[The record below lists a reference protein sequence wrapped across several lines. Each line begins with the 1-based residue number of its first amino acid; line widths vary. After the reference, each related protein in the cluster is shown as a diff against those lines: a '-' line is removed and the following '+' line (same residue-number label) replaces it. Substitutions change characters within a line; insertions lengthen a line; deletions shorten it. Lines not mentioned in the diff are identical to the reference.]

1 MRRPG
6 AALLRSSAI
15 DTKRRQAAAL
25 QKMRLAEEK
34 LRAREQWGQDPCGAE
49 YDREHDLGT
58 REFFDSVERYRYEEY
73 APWMPRLMGFEKF
86 RDARL
91 LEIGC
96 GMGSDLLQ
104 FARGGA
110 RCTGIDLTP
119 RSVEITRHRFG
130 LYGAGG
136 NFMISDGERLPFRSE
151 SFDVVYSNGVLH
163 HTPDTAGA
171 ICEVHR
177 VLRPGGVAKVMLY
190 HRNSLNYWLEIVLRR
205 GVLGLEF
212 LRGRSAEE
220 IMSRVIEFSDHD
232 ARPLVKVYSRK
243 QARELFSLFKD
254 VRVDV
259 EQLMRSELRFLSPLV
274 SDKRFEELRKKI
286 GWNVIITATK

>member
-1 MRRPG
+1 MAG
-6 AALLRSSAI
+6 
-15 DTKRRQAAAL
+15 
-25 QKMRLAEEK
+25 LAEEK

-49 YDREHDLGT
+49 YDREHELGT
-58 REFFDSVERYRYEEY
+58 REFFDSVERHRYQEY
-73 APWMPRLMGFEKF
+73 AAWMPQLMEFEKF
-86 RDARL
+86 RGARL

-119 RSVEITRHRFG
+119 RSIEITRHRFR
-130 LYGAGG
+130 LYGEDG
-136 NFMISDGERLPFRSE
+136 NFMISDGERLPFRTE

-163 HTPDTAGA
+163 HTPDTTGA
-171 ICEVHR
+171 IREVHR

-190 HRNSLNYWLEIVLRR
+190 HRDSLNYWIEIVLRR

-212 LRGRSAEE
+212 LRGRSPEE

-243 QARELFSLFKD
+243 QAFELFSMFKD

-259 EQLMRSELRFLSPLV
+259 EQLMRSELRFFSPLV
-274 SDKRFEELRKKI
+274 SEERMERLRKKI
-286 GWNVIITATK
+286 GWNVIITAVK

>member
-1 MRRPG
+1 
-6 AALLRSSAI
+6 
-15 DTKRRQAAAL
+15 
-25 QKMRLAEEK
+25 LAGLAQEK

-58 REFFDSVERYRYEEY
+58 REFFDEVERYRYQEY
-73 APWMPRLMGFEKF
+73 APWMPRLMEFEKF
-86 RDARL
+86 PRARL

-96 GMGSDLLQ
+96 GMGTDLLQ

-119 RSVEITRHRFG
+119 RSVEITRHRFK
-130 LYGAGG
+130 LYGAHGS
-136 NFMISDGERLPFRSE
+136 FMISDGEHLPFRSG

-163 HTPDTAGA
+163 HTPDTAGS
-171 ICEVHR
+171 IREVHR
-177 VLRPGGVAKVMLY
+177 VLRPGGVAKIMLY
-190 HRNSLNYWLEIVLRR
+190 HRNSLNYWSEIVLRR

-243 QARELFSLFKD
+243 QVRELFGMFGD
-254 VRVDV
+254 VKVDI
-259 EQLMRSELRFLSPLV
+259 EQLMRDELRFLAPLV
-274 SDKRFEELRKKI
+274 SDRLLKRLRKKI

>member
-1 MRRPG
+1 
-6 AALLRSSAI
+6 
-15 DTKRRQAAAL
+15 
-25 QKMRLAEEK
+25 LAGLAKEK
-34 LRAREQWGQDPCGAE
+34 QQAREQWGQDPCGAVHGRAHE
-49 YDREHDLGT
+49 LGT
-58 REFFDSVERYRYEEY
+58 REFFDEVERHRYQEY
-73 APWMPRLMGFEKF
+73 APWMPRLMEFEKF
-86 RDARL
+86 RGARL

-119 RSVEITRHRFG
+119 RSIEITQQRFRV
-130 LYGAGG
+130 YGAKG
-136 NFMISDGERLPFRSE
+136 NFMISDGEHLPFRTE

-171 ICEVHR
+171 IREVHR

-190 HRNSLNYWLEIVLRR
+190 HRNSMNYWVEVVLRH
-205 GVLGLEF
+205 GLLGLEYF
-212 LRGRSAEE
+212 RGRSTEE

-243 QARELFSLFKD
+243 EARKLFSLFKD

-259 EQLMRSELRFLSPLV
+259 EQLRRAELRFLSPLV
-274 SDKRFEELRKKI
+274 SEERLDRLRKRI
-286 GWNVIITATK
+286 GWNVIITAHK